1 MLLEGLAKFPFDG
14 SAGGA
19 VSFVVEEWDSMFAL
33 SAGEVE
39 LVTDAEYAHDAKL
52 AGLHVADRGV
62 DHDVRRDAG
71 VMDAGSTRLLRLDK
85 DY

>member
-19 VSFVVEEWDSMFAL
+19 FGFVVEEWDSMFAL

-39 LVTDAEYAHDAKL
+39 LIVCRAVVIVTLECFFDDVL
-52 AGLHVADRGV
+52 RLHVEGECFA
-62 DHDVRRDAG
+62 
-71 VMDAGSTRLLRLDK
+71 SI
-85 DY
+85 YP